1 MPKFSYD
8 PTPQPISSDE
18 PTGKVSLSHFL
29 IGAFF
34 VMFFLFGMKALFS
47 TEETPESGS
56 SPRTEQAKVGR
67 VL

>member
-34 VMFFLFGMKALFS
+34 VLFFLFGMRTLFS
-47 TEETPESGS
+47 TEEASRYET
-56 SPRTEQAKVGR
+56 SPKNEQAKAGR
-67 VL
+67 IL